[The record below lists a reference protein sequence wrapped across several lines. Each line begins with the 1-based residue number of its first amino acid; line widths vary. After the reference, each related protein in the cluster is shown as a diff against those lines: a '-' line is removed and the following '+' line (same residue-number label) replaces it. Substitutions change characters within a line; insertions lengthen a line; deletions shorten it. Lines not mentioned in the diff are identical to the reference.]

1 MITVDDLLL
10 KIVNFSAPA
19 IEEQIAA
26 RDARVLRSLASSIT
40 ATFFITENQS
50 RLLMKILK
58 ENRKKLGDFSEE
70 IDNALKDP
78 LWSKT
83 FRQIEQVRKVS
94 VDYKQFEEGRLHIEF
109 TFNSQIRKILSD
121 SKKIEGLTQIHPGK
135 SYLVDYTEK
144 NIVALFE
151 LLEAHEFV
159 FDEPLY
165 RHYDTI
171 KSWSENE
178 VKNQFFLG
186 NFTHTA
192 FQRLT
197 NEDGELQNETNESI
211 IIDRSKRFQY
221 LVEKTEKNPENLT
234 DIIAYREKSRIWVST
249 DTHSLVDIFESLKT
263 LRRFPLLVIFPNHD
277 EKRAFQNL
285 EDLSNSLEKT
295 GISEDVGIY
304 FRMDNNDEGK
314 KFNQLIAG
322 KEYNHKLTKDTKIVG
337 IQSGKIPKFLIKS
350 NWQPMSILSLDNNL
364 RHNKAGVY
372 SECCDL
378 VITYSD
384 TQPFIS
390 GILR

>member
-10 KIVNFSAPA
+10 KILNFSTPT

-40 ATFFITENQS
+40 ASFFITENQS

-58 ENRKKLGDFSEE
+58 ENRKKLVEFSEE
-70 IDNALKDP
+70 IDLALKDP
-78 LWSKT
+78 SWSKS

-94 VDYKQFEEGRLHIEF
+94 VDYKQFEEGRLNIEF
-109 TFNSQIRKILSD
+109 TFNSQIRKILTD
-121 SKKIEGLTQIHPGK
+121 SKKIEGLVQVHPGK
-135 SYLVDYTEK
+135 AYTAEYTEK

-151 LLEAHEFV
+151 LLETHQFV

-178 VKNQFFLG
+178 VKKPFFLG

-197 NEDGELQNETNESI
+197 SEDGNLQHETNESI
-211 IIDRSKRFQY
+211 IVDRSNRFQY
-221 LVEKTEKNPENLT
+221 LVEKTEKKSEKLT
-234 DIIAYREKSRIWVST
+234 DFMAYREKSRIWVSSNI
-249 DTHSLVDIFESLKT
+249 HSLDNVFKSLIN

-277 EKRAFQNL
+277 EKRALQNL
-285 EDLSNSLEKT
+285 ENLSISLENS
-295 GISEDVGIY
+295 GISDDVGIY
-304 FRMDNNDEGK
+304 FRMDNTEEGK
-314 KFNQLIAG
+314 KFNQLISS
-322 KEYNHKLTKDTKIVG
+322 KVYNHKLTKDTKVVA

-350 NWQPMSILSLDNNL
+350 PWQPMSILSLDNNL

-384 TQPFIS
+384 TQPLSS

>member
-10 KIVNFSAPA
+10 KIVNFSTPT
-19 IEEQIAA
+19 IEEQIPA
-26 RDARVLRSLASSIT
+26 RDARVLRSLGSSIT

-50 RLLMKILK
+50 RLLIKILK
-58 ENRKKLGDFSEE
+58 ENRKKLEEFSEE
-70 IDNALKDP
+70 IDLTLKDP
-78 LWSKT
+78 IWSKS
-83 FRQIEQVRKVS
+83 FRQIEQLRKVS
-94 VDYKQFEEGRLHIEF
+94 VDYKHSEEGRLNIDF
-109 TFNSQIRKILSD
+109 TFNSQIRKILTE

-135 SYLVDYTEK
+135 TYTADYTEK
-144 NIVALFE
+144 YIVALFE
-151 LLEAHEFV
+151 LLDSHEFT

-178 VKNQFFLG
+178 VKKPFFLG

-197 NEDGELQNETNESI
+197 LEDSDLQNETDEVI
-211 IIDRSKRFQY
+211 ITDRSKRFQY

-234 DIIAYREKSRIWVST
+234 DIIAYREKSRIWVSST
-249 DTHSLVDIFESLKT
+249 LNTLDEIFESLVN
-263 LRRFPLLVIFPNHD
+263 LRRFPLLVIFPNYD

-285 EDLSNSLEKT
+285 ENLSNSLEKS

-304 FRMDNNDEGK
+304 FRMDNNEEGK
-314 KFNQLIAG
+314 RFNQLISS
-322 KEYNHKLTKDTKIVG
+322 KQYNHKLTKDTKIVA

-350 NWQPMSILSLDNNL
+350 AWQPMSVLSLDNNL

-384 TQPFIS
+384 TEPLMS

>member
-10 KIVNFSAPA
+10 KIVNFSTPT
-19 IEEQIAA
+19 IEEKITA

-50 RLLMKILK
+50 RLLVKILK
-58 ENRKKLGDFSEE
+58 ENRKKLEEFSEE
-70 IDNALKDP
+70 IDLTLKDP
-78 LWSKT
+78 SWSKS
-83 FRQIEQVRKVS
+83 FRQIEQIRKVS
-94 VDYKQFEEGRLHIEF
+94 VDYKQFEEGRLNIEF
-109 TFNSQIRKILSD
+109 TFNSQIRKILTD
-121 SKKIEGLTQIHPGK
+121 SKKIEGLVQVHPGK
-135 SYLVDYTEK
+135 AYTAEYTEK
-144 NIVALFE
+144 NIITIFE
-151 LLEAHEFV
+151 LLEPHEFV

-178 VKNQFFLG
+178 VKKPLFLA

-197 NEDGELQNETNESI
+197 SEDGNLQHETNESI
-211 IIDRSKRFQY
+211 ITDRSNRFQY
-221 LVEKTEKNPENLT
+221 LVEKTGKNPENLT
-234 DIIAYREKSRIWVST
+234 DIMAYREKSRIWVSSVM
-249 DTHSLVDIFESLKT
+249 HSLDDIFESLT
-263 LRRFPLLVIFPNHD
+263 NLRRFPLLVIFPNYD

-285 EDLSNSLEKT
+285 ENLSISLEKS
-295 GISEDVGIY
+295 GISDDVGIY
-304 FRMDNNDEGK
+304 FRMDNNEEGK
-314 KFNQLIAG
+314 KFNQLISSKA
-322 KEYNHKLTKDTKIVG
+322 YNHKLTKDTKVVA

-350 NWQPMSILSLDNNL
+350 AWQPMSVLSLDNNL

-384 TQPFIS
+384 AQPLV
-390 GILR
+390 GIRHL

>member
-10 KIVNFSAPA
+10 KIVNFSTPT
-19 IEEQIAA
+19 IEEKITA

-50 RLLMKILK
+50 RLLVKILK
-58 ENRKKLGDFSEE
+58 ENRKKLEEFSEE
-70 IDNALKDP
+70 IDLTLKDP
-78 LWSKT
+78 SWSKS
-83 FRQIEQVRKVS
+83 FRQIEQIRKVS
-94 VDYKQFEEGRLHIEF
+94 VDYKQFEEGRLNIEF
-109 TFNSQIRKILSD
+109 TFNSQIRKFLTD
-121 SKKIEGLTQIHPGK
+121 SKKIEGLVQVHPGK
-135 SYLVDYTEK
+135 AYTAEYTEK
-144 NIVALFE
+144 NIVTIFE
-151 LLEAHEFV
+151 LLEPHEFV

-178 VKNQFFLG
+178 VKKPLFLG
-186 NFTHTA
+186 NFTHNA

-197 NEDGELQNETNESI
+197 SEDGNLQHETDESI
-211 IIDRSKRFQY
+211 IIDRSNRFQY

-234 DIIAYREKSRIWVST
+234 EIMAYREKSRIWVSSVM
-249 DTHSLVDIFESLKT
+249 HSLDDIFESLT
-263 LRRFPLLVIFPNHD
+263 NLRRFPLLVIFPNYD

-285 EDLSNSLEKT
+285 ENLSISLEKS
-295 GISEDVGIY
+295 GISDNVGIY
-304 FRMDNNDEGK
+304 FRMDNNEEGK
-314 KFNQLIAG
+314 KFNQLISSKA
-322 KEYNHKLTKDTKIVG
+322 YNHKLTKDTKVVA

-350 NWQPMSILSLDNNL
+350 AWQPMSVLSLDNNL

-384 TQPFIS
+384 AQPLV
-390 GILR
+390 GIRHL

>member
-10 KIVNFSAPA
+10 KIVNFSTPT
-19 IEEQIAA
+19 IEEKIAS

-50 RLLMKILK
+50 RLLVKILK
-58 ENRKKLGDFSEE
+58 ENRKKLVDFSEE
-70 IDNALKDP
+70 IDQAVKDP
-78 LWSKT
+78 IWSKS
-83 FRQIEQVRKVS
+83 FRHIEQVRKVS
-94 VDYKQFEEGRLHIEF
+94 VDYKQHEEGQLNIEF
-109 TFNSQIRKILSD
+109 TFNSQIRKILTD
-121 SKKIEGLTQIHPGK
+121 SKKIEGLAQTHPGK
-135 SYLVDYTEK
+135 AYVADYTEK
-144 NIVALFE
+144 NIVSLFE
-151 LLEAHEFV
+151 LLEPYEFV
-159 FDEPLY
+159 FDEALC
-165 RHYDTI
+165 RHYTTI

-197 NEDGELQNETNESI
+197 SEDGNLQNETDETI
-211 IIDRSKRFQY
+211 IVDRSNRFQY

-234 DIIAYREKSRIWVST
+234 DIMAYREKSRIWVSST
-249 DTHSLVDIFESLKT
+249 LNTLDEIFESLVN
-263 LRRFPLLVIFPNHD
+263 LRRFPLLVIFPNYD

-285 EDLSNSLEKT
+285 ENLSNSLEKC
-295 GISEDVGIY
+295 GISNDVGIY
-304 FRMDNNDEGK
+304 FRMDNNEEGK
-314 KFNQLIAG
+314 RFNQLISS
-322 KEYNHKLTKDTKIVG
+322 KQYNHKLTKDTKIVA

-350 NWQPMSILSLDNNL
+350 AWQPMSILSLDNNL

-384 TQPFIS
+384 TKPLV
-390 GILR
+390 GIR

>member
-10 KIVNFSAPA
+10 KIVNFSALA

-50 RLLMKILK
+50 RLLLKILK
-58 ENRKKLGDFSEE
+58 ENRKKLDKFSEE
-70 IDNALKDP
+70 IDNAIKDP
-78 LWSKT
+78 IWSKA
-83 FRQIEQVRKVS
+83 FRQIEQVRKVF
-94 VDYKQFEEGRLHIEF
+94 VDYKQTEEGLLHVEF

-121 SKKIEGLTQIHPGK
+121 SKKIEGLVQVHPGK

-151 LLEAHEFV
+151 LLEPQGFM
-159 FDEPLY
+159 FDEILY

-186 NFTHTA
+186 NFTHGT
-192 FQRLT
+192 FQRIAS
-197 NEDGELQNETNESI
+197 EDGDLQHETNESI
-211 IIDRSKRFQY
+211 IVDRSSRFHY
-221 LVEKTEKNPENLT
+221 MVEKTGGGPEILT
-234 DIIAYREKSRIWVST
+234 DIIAYREKSRIWLST
-249 DTHSLVDIFESLKT
+249 EKHSLDDIFESLQN
-263 LRRFPLLVIFPNHD
+263 LRRFPLLVIFPNYD
-277 EKRAFQNL
+277 EKRAFENL
-285 EDLSNSLEKT
+285 EKMSNSLEKS

-314 KFNQLIAG
+314 KFNQLISS

-337 IQSGKIPKFLIKS
+337 IQSGKIPKFLLKS
-350 NWQPMSILSLDNNL
+350 NWQPMSVLNLDNNL

-384 TQPFIS
+384 TQPLM
-390 GILR
+390 GIR

>member
-10 KIVNFSAPA
+10 KIVNFSTPGL
-19 IEEQIAA
+19 EEQIVA

-50 RLLMKILK
+50 RLLMKILR
-58 ENRKKLGDFSEE
+58 ENRKKLGNFSEE

-78 LWSKT
+78 TWSKP
-83 FRQIEQVRKVS
+83 FRQIEQVRKVY
-94 VDYKQFEEGRLHIEF
+94 VDYKQYEEGRLQIDF
-109 TFNSQIRKILSD
+109 TFNSQIRKILSE
-121 SKKIEGLTQIHPGK
+121 SKKIEGLVQLLPGK
-135 SYLVDYTEK
+135 SYSADYTEK

-151 LLEAHEFV
+151 LLDSHEFV
-159 FDEPLY
+159 FDESLSK
-165 RHYDTI
+165 HYDTI

-186 NFTHTA
+186 NFAHSN
-192 FQRLT
+192 FLRLAS
-197 NEDGELQNETNESI
+197 EDGDLQHETNESI
-211 IIDRSKRFQY
+211 IVDRSNRFQY
-221 LVEKTEKNPENLT
+221 LVEKTGKKPEILT

-249 DTHSLVDIFESLKT
+249 ENHSLDDILESLQN
-263 LRRFPLLVIFPNHD
+263 LRRFPLLVIFPNYD

-285 EDLSNSLEKT
+285 ENLSKSLEKN
-295 GISEDVGIY
+295 GIFEDIGIY
-304 FRMDNNDEGK
+304 FRMDNNEEGK
-314 KFNQLIAG
+314 KFNQLISS
-322 KEYNHKLTKDTKIVG
+322 KQYNYKLTKDTKIVG
-337 IQSGKIPKFLIKS
+337 IQSGKIPKFLLKS
-350 NWQPMSILSLDNNL
+350 NWQPMSVLSLDNNL

-384 TQPFIS
+384 TQPFTS

>member
-10 KIVNFSAPA
+10 KIVNFSTPT
-19 IEEQIAA
+19 IEEQIPA

-58 ENRKKLGDFSEE
+58 ENRKKLESFSEE
-70 IDNALKDP
+70 IDLSLKDP
-78 LWSKT
+78 SWSKT
-83 FRQIEQVRKVS
+83 FRQIEQIRKVS
-94 VDYKQFEEGRLHIEF
+94 VDYKQSEEGQLNIDF
-109 TFNSQIRKILSD
+109 TFNSQIRKILTE
-121 SKKIEGLTQIHPGK
+121 SKKIGGLVQVHPGK
-135 SYLVDYTEK
+135 TYLADYTEK

-151 LLEAHEFV
+151 LLEPHEFV

-178 VKNQFFLG
+178 VKKPFFLG
-186 NFTHTA
+186 NFTHTG

-197 NEDGELQNETNESI
+197 LEDGDLQNETNEI
-211 IIDRSKRFQY
+211 IITDRSKRFQY

-234 DIIAYREKSRIWVST
+234 DFIAYREKSRIWVSST
-249 DTHSLVDIFESLKT
+249 LTTLDEIFESLVN
-263 LRRFPLLVIFPNHD
+263 LRRFPLLVVFPNYD

-285 EDLSNSLEKT
+285 ENLSISLEKC
-295 GISEDVGIY
+295 GISDDVGIY
-304 FRMDNNDEGK
+304 FRMDNNEEGK
-314 KFNQLIAG
+314 RFNQLISS
-322 KEYNHKLTKDTKIVG
+322 KEYNHKLTKDTKIVA

-350 NWQPMSILSLDNNL
+350 AWQPMSVLSLDNNL

-384 TQPFIS
+384 TEPLMS

>member
-10 KIVNFSAPA
+10 KIVNFSTPT
-19 IEEQIAA
+19 IEEQIPA

-50 RLLMKILK
+50 RLLVKILK
-58 ENRKKLGDFSEE
+58 ENRKKLENFSEE
-70 IDNALKDP
+70 IDHALKDP
-78 LWSKT
+78 IWSKT

-94 VDYKQFEEGRLHIEF
+94 VDYKQFEEGRLNIEF
-109 TFNSQIRKILSD
+109 TFNSQIRKILTE
-121 SKKIEGLTQIHPGK
+121 SKKIEGLVQIHPGK
-135 SYLVDYTEK
+135 TYNAEYTEK

-151 LLEAHEFV
+151 LLEPHEFI

-186 NFTHTA
+186 NFTHTT

-197 NEDGELQNETNESI
+197 NEDGDLQNETNELI
-211 IIDRSKRFQY
+211 ITDRSKRFQY

-234 DIIAYREKSRIWVST
+234 DIIARREKSRIWVSST
-249 DTHSLVDIFESLKT
+249 LNTLDEIFESLVA
-263 LRRFPLLVIFPNHD
+263 LRRFPLLVIFPNYD

-285 EDLSNSLEKT
+285 ENLSISLEKN
-295 GISEDVGIY
+295 GISDDVGIY
-304 FRMDNNDEGK
+304 FRMDNNEEGK
-314 KFNQLIAG
+314 RFNQLISS
-322 KEYNHKLTKDTKIVG
+322 KEYNHKLTKDTKIVA

-350 NWQPMSILSLDNNL
+350 NWQPMSVLSLDNNL

-384 TQPFIS
+384 TEPLMS